1 MTAAGPTPG
10 YALAHRIRWRI
21 LSLLL
26 GFGCIAY
33 LQQKSLTVAAERI
46 MPDLGLT
53 QMQIGW
59 LEWAFV
65 LGYAAFQLPGGV
77 IGQSLGARRMFTLIS
92 LVAFFATIL
101 TPLAPLVLAGSALLV
116 ALLMLQLLLGL
127 AQGPIF
133 PVSSGVMEAWFRPER
148 WALVQGLQSMS
159 LQVAAAF
166 TPPLVTYLMAAFSWQ
181 YALFWPELPVLA
193 FIALW
198 AWYGR
203 NSPAE
208 HPRVTAEEL
217 AELGEN
223 SAVATQTAMSWRRL
237 GRLLG
242 DRSILL
248 LTFSYICMNYVFYL
262 IANWCFLYLVQERH
276 FNILEGGWL
285 AAAPPLAAAAGAGVG
300 GKLATA
306 LCSRFGF
313 RWGFRLTP
321 LFALPAAGVLLLVT
335 VHLSNPYGAVIALA
349 LCYGVIELTEGS
361 YWAGTMFV
369 ARADT
374 MSATGVLNTGGNIG
388 GLIGIPIVAYLS
400 GHGEWTAA
408 FVIGTLFAL
417 VGAACWL
424 AIDTTR
430 PFTAAA
436 PPSAAGAGRSAN
448 AGLAQP

>member
-1 MTAAGPTPG
+1 MIPDGPTPA

-26 GFGCIAY
+26 GFGYVAY
-33 LQQKSLTVAAERI
+33 LQQKSLTVAAERM

-65 LGYAAFQLPGGV
+65 LGYASFQLPGGV
-77 IGQSLGARRMFTLIS
+77 IGQRLGARRMFTAIS
-92 LVAFFATIL
+92 LVAFCATIL
-101 TPLAPLVLAGSALLV
+101 TPLAPVVLAGSALLV
-116 ALLMLQLLLGL
+116 ALLSLQLVLGL

-148 WALVQGLQSMS
+148 WALVQGLQSMA
-159 LQVAAAF
+159 LQFAAAL
-166 TPPLVTYLMAAFSWQ
+166 TPPLVAYLMAAFGWQ

-193 FIALW
+193 FIGVW
-198 AWYGR
+198 IWYGR
-203 NSPAE
+203 NTPAE
-208 HPRVTAEEL
+208 HPRVTSEEL

-223 SAVATQTAMSWRRL
+223 SLATTQTAITWRRL
-237 GRLLG
+237 GRLLAN
-242 DRSILL
+242 RSIVLL
-248 LTFSYICMNYVFYL
+248 SLSYICMNYVFYL

-300 GKLATA
+300 GSLAAA
-306 LCSRFGF
+306 LCARFGF

-321 LFALPAAGVLLLVT
+321 LMALTAAGALLWVT
-335 VHLSNPYGAVIALA
+335 VNLSNPYGAVITLA

-361 YWAGTMFV
+361 YWAATMFV

-374 MSATGVLNTGGNIG
+374 MTATGILNTGGNIG

-400 GHGEWTAA
+400 GHGAWTAA
-408 FVIGTLFAL
+408 FLIGTLFAL
-417 VGAACWL
+417 VGAACWFGVD
-424 AIDTTR
+424 ATR
-430 PFTAAA
+430 PFAAGEAAA
-436 PPSAAGAGRSAN
+436 PA
-448 AGLAQP
+448 L